1 MRTYVGVSVL
11 KKSVGPISTRDESNL
26 ARQRPS
32 DRLMVSRWIVTGA
45 LVGCAISYSPSVGH
59 AESSDDLRQELK
71 RLQARVHSLEANEQT
86 GARADRAAAKAARLA
101 QKEAEEARAR
111 AEEARVQAEAARAK
125 AQAAQKGADP
135 LQGSFPGS
143 MRIPGTDTSFKLYGH
158 AKLNVYGDLGPRNR
172 SDTVTVPSI
181 PLSRGALAARTPG
194 DVAVS
199 GRYSRLGLDVRT
211 PISEGFGTV
220 RNVLEVDFAGQLSDP
235 TTQAIASS
243 YTTRL
248 RLAFAEFGKT
258 DGWGSIIAGQAW
270 SLYDDATLNP
280 LRSVSDWST
289 PATTIVRQGAIQY
302 SKSIGSTTFS
312 VGLENTYSDV
322 TSTVGTG
329 YPDSNGGAGFTLSG
343 VPDLTARALWRGESG
358 SFALRGMMRN
368 IEINN
373 GAGRLTQRYDASTL
387 GYGIGASGSLYLLDG
402 RLALFATANY
412 GPGIG
417 RYLSMVSPGFGAVT
431 NFGLPGVTAQTA
443 TIDTVTAMAGVVG
456 VQYKFL
462 PNLQSN
468 AFVAAGNLNYP
479 DYVNQFTTTSSA
491 INRSL
496 WAASV
501 NLIYSPVPSI
511 DLGIEYLHGSRNLLV
526 PDGNGVVGGTADR
539 IQSMVLVRF

>member
-1 MRTYVGVSVL
+1 MRTYVGASVL
-11 KKSVGPISTRDESNL
+11 KQSSGSSASRDESGF
-26 ARQRPS
+26 ARPRAS
-32 DRLMVSRWIVTGA
+32 DRLMAWRWIATSA
-45 LVGCAISYSPSVGH
+45 LVSCASAYSPSASY
-59 AESSDDLRQELK
+59 AESLDDLKQELK
-71 RLQARVHSLEANEQT
+71 RLQARVHSLEASEQT
-86 GARADRAAAKAARLA
+86 SSRADRAAAKAARLA

-125 AQAAQKGADP
+125 AQVAQSGADP
-135 LQGSFPGS
+135 LQGSFTGS
-143 MRIPGTDTSFKLYGH
+143 MRIPGTETSFKLYGY

-172 SDTVTVPSI
+172 SDTITVPSI
-181 PLSRGALAARTPG
+181 PLSRGALGARTPG

-211 PISEGFGTV
+211 PTSEGFGTV
-220 RNVLEVDFAGQLSDP
+220 RTVLEVDFAGQLSDP

-243 YTTRL
+243 YSTRL
-248 RLAFAEFGKT
+248 RLAFAEFGNT

-270 SLYDDATLNP
+270 SLYDDCTLNP

-302 SKSIGSTTFS
+302 SKSVGATTLS
-312 VGLENTYSDV
+312 VGLENSYSDV
-322 TSTVGTG
+322 TSTVGTS
-329 YPDSNGGAGFTLSG
+329 YPDSNGGAGFAMSRI
-343 VPDLTARALWRGESG
+343 PDLTARVLWRGESA
-358 SFALRGMMRN
+358 SIALRGMVRN
-368 IEINN
+368 IEIDD
-373 GAGRLTQRYDASTL
+373 GAGSPAQRYDASTL

-431 NFGLPGVTAQTA
+431 NFGLSGVTAQTA
-443 TIDTVTAMAGVVG
+443 TIDTVTATAGVVG
-456 VQYKFL
+456 LQYKFL

-468 AFVAAGNLNYP
+468 AFVAAGDVKYP
-479 DYVNQFTTTSSA
+479 NYVNQFTTTSSA

-511 DLGIEYLHGSRNLLV
+511 DLGVEYQHGSRTLLS
-526 PDGNGVVGGTADR
+526 PDANGVVGGAAKR
-539 IQSMVLVRF
+539 IQGMVLVRF